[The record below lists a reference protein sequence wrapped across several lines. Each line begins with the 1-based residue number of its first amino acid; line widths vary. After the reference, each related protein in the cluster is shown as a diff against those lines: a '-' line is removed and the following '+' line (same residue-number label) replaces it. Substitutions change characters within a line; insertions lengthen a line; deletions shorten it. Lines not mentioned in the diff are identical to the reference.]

1 MAMRLHFS
9 EKLNALQ
16 ASLIEM
22 GTRTIK
28 AVEDSIMAFVD
39 KNTELSQRIIDE
51 DLQMNEMET
60 LIYNSS
66 ALLIAEEQPVARDL
80 RTILNAI
87 RASHVFERIADS
99 GVHIAKSTIILEKKG
114 YVKPLVDIPRMAK
127 IVLTMLKDAVDSFSS
142 YDTNAAR
149 EIAERDAEVDLVYR
163 EVFKQLLSCMH
174 EDPANIDTCMT
185 LLFICRRLERIGD
198 QTTHI
203 CEGIIYVAEAEN
215 LDLNN

>member
-1 MAMRLHFS
+1 MATRLHFS

-16 ASLIEM
+16 ATLVEM
-22 GTRTIK
+22 GTKTIK
-28 AVEDSIMAFVD
+28 AIENSIVAFIDKDVD
-39 KNTELSQRIIDE
+39 LSQRIIDD
-51 DLQMNEMET
+51 DLKMNETET

-99 GVHIAKSTIILEKKG
+99 AVHIAKSTIILENKG

-127 IVLTMLKDAVDSFSS
+127 TVITMLKDAVDSYST
-142 YDTNAAR
+142 YNTDAAL
-149 EIAERDAEVDLVYR
+149 EIAKRDSEVDAIYK
-163 EVFKQLLSCMH
+163 EVFKQLLTCMH
-174 EDPANIDTCMT
+174 EDPSNIDTCMT

-203 CEGIIYVAEAEN
+203 CEGVIYVANGEN